1 MRRAQEDVATKHA
14 DLARCMQDMRDLEV
28 SRDGAISQMAE
39 GRAQLLKEQKAR
51 HALMLRK
58 ERLEAEVIRQRGLHE
73 GEMNARRM
81 QEALARDAIGQNQ
94 VLEQEMQQQRETIA
108 ALQQQLE
115 GLGHAAKTNVL
126 HNVQS
131 SSAEQGA
138 GIDAS
143 DCGGAGR
150 VESDWRGAG
159 GTPSSLNKVGGGA
172 TAQAAVAAKTA
183 MAGVSGAPRESV
195 IGRLARLSVPNW
207 KRRADGSWGEGEGR
221 LAKQSRSNGGT
232 GQGGRL

>member
-81 QEALARDAIGQNQ
+81 QEALARDALGRNQ

-115 GLGHAAKTNVL
+115 GLGHAAKTNVHL
-126 HNVQS
+126 

-143 DCGGAGR
+143 DFGGAGR

-172 TAQAAVAAKTA
+172 AAQAAVAAKTA

>member
-81 QEALARDAIGQNQ
+81 QEALARDAIGRNQ
-94 VLEQEMQQQRETIA
+94 VLEEEMQQQRETVA

-115 GLGHAAKTNVL
+115 GLGHAAKTNV
-126 HNVQS
+126 QS

-143 DCGGAGR
+143 VCGGAS
-150 VESDWRGAG
+150 SDWRGAD

-172 TAQAAVAAKTA
+172 MAQAAVAAKTA
-183 MAGVSGAPRESV
+183 MARASGAPRESV

>member
-1 MRRAQEDVATKHA
+1 
-14 DLARCMQDMRDLEV
+14 MQDMRDLEV

-81 QEALARDAIGQNQ
+81 QEALARDAIGRNQ

-115 GLGHAAKTNVL
+115 GLGHAAKTNV
-126 HNVQS
+126 QS

-143 DCGGAGR
+143 DFGGAGR

-172 TAQAAVAAKTA
+172 AAQAAVAAKTA
-183 MAGVSGAPRESV
+183 MARASGAPRESV

-221 LAKQSRSNGGT
+221 LAKQSRSNGGI

>member
-81 QEALARDAIGQNQ
+81 QEALARDAIGRNQ
-94 VLEQEMQQQRETIA
+94 VLEEEMQQQRETVA

-115 GLGHAAKTNVL
+115 GLGHAAKTNV
-126 HNVQS
+126 QS

-143 DCGGAGR
+143 VCGGAS
-150 VESDWRGAG
+150 SDWRGAD

-172 TAQAAVAAKTA
+172 MAQAAVAAKTA

>member
-1 MRRAQEDVATKHA
+1 
-14 DLARCMQDMRDLEV
+14 MQDMRDLEV

-81 QEALARDAIGQNQ
+81 QEALARDALGRNQ

-115 GLGHAAKTNVL
+115 GLGHAAKTNV
-126 HNVQS
+126 QS

-143 DCGGAGR
+143 VCGGAS
-150 VESDWRGAG
+150 SDWRGAD

-172 TAQAAVAAKTA
+172 MAQAAVAAKTA